1 MSKPGVVLKRAAGSS
16 ARFAEH
22 ADLPDIEDK
31 GKKSRRPEP
40 RRRSPAKVSDKEA
53 RNAAA
58 AIEHEQKQ
66 SDAKR
71 RKEEAAREKERVHRE
86 KAVAKAQA
94 AFDKQREHE
103 ERAESLEA
111 ERARIEQRLEAE
123 EVSWETKREMLGK
136 RCAAPGNRPDAGLTT
151 AIPCAK
157 NFRPPL
163 ETFFGLPNFFGVAIA
178 RPGRLRGPAT

>member
-1 MSKPGVVLKRAAGSS
+1 MGAGSNLFHQGAAKETDDPEVVRAAMSKPGVVLKRAAGSS

-22 ADLPDIEDK
+22 ADLPDIEDE

-40 RRRSPAKVSDKEA
+40 RRRSPAKISDKDA
-53 RNAAA
+53 RKAAA
-58 AIEHEQKQ
+58 SFEREQKQ
-66 SDAKR
+66 RDAER
-71 RKEEAAREKERVHRE
+71 RREEAAREKERVHRE

-123 EVSWETKREMLGK
+123 EVSWESERE
-136 RCAAPGNRPDAGLTT
+136 
-151 AIPCAK
+151 
-157 NFRPPL
+157 
-163 ETFFGLPNFFGVAIA
+163 
-178 RPGRLRGPAT
+178 RLREGLRRARE